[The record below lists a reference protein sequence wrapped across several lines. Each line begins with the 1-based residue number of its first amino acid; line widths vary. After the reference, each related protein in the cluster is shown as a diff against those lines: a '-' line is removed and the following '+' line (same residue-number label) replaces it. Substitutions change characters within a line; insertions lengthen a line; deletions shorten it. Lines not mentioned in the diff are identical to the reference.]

1 MKRGLVLVGVL
12 ILLSQVALAP
22 TQAATKARIP
32 LVATTILSPTVTTNF
47 SGGDE
52 VSQLLTQGASLF
64 LLGTIETTTSPLIT
78 SPALGGSDGF
88 LVALN
93 GQGGRIWDLRLGT
106 SGDDVATAGY
116 VDTLGNIWITGSSAV
131 PINGASSSGL
141 NRLSIWEV
149 SPIGVLLN
157 TFTKDL
163 AEVDIPTSITLKGSN
178 FIIQGVSN
186 KTGSPTFALSLS
198 PLGKIGNVKA
208 LALPPAQAPKIFM
221 ATSAAYLWQG
231 FVASKVVKGVTG
243 VSLHPATNLL
253 LRLSLKDKSVKGA
266 YSLSGAPIAVQ
277 YQVGI
282 GVIVLSQRDGTYFL
296 TILHTK

>member
-1 MKRGLVLVGVL
+1 MKRGLVLLGVL
-12 ILLSQVALAP
+12 TLLSQLSLVP
-22 TQAATKARIP
+22 TQAATKRPIP
-32 LVATTILSPTVTTNF
+32 PVTVTTLSPTVTTNF

-52 VSQLLTQGASLF
+52 VSQLLTQGVSLF

-116 VDTLGNIWITGSSAV
+116 VDALGNIWITGSSAV
-131 PINGASSSGL
+131 PINGASSGL

-186 KTGSPTFALSLS
+186 KRDLPTFALSLS

-243 VSLHPATNLL
+243 VSLHPATDLL

-266 YSLSGAPIAVQ
+266 YSFSGAPIAVQ
-277 YQVGI
+277 YQSGI
-282 GVIVLSQRDGTYFL
+282 GVVVLSQGGGTYFL
-296 TILHTK
+296 TIVHTK

>member
-1 MKRGLVLVGVL
+1 M
-12 ILLSQVALAP
+12 
-22 TQAATKARIP
+22 
-32 LVATTILSPTVTTNF
+32 TTLSPTVTTNF

-52 VSQLLTQGASLF
+52 VSQLLTQGTSLF
-64 LLGTIETTTSPLIT
+64 LVGTIETSSSPQVS

-93 GQGGRIWDLRLGT
+93 AQGGRIWDLRLGT

-116 VDTLGNIWITGSSAV
+116 VDALGNIWITGSSAV
-131 PINGASSSGL
+131 SINGASSSGL

-149 SPIGVLLN
+149 SPTGSLLN

-163 AEVDIPTSITLKGSN
+163 AEVDIPTAITLKGSN
-178 FIIQGVSN
+178 FIIQGASN
-186 KTGSPTFALSLS
+186 KSGFPTFALSLS
-198 PLGKIGNVKA
+198 PLGKLGNVKA
-208 LALPPAQAPKIFM
+208 LTLPPAQAPKIFI

-231 FVASKVVKGVTG
+231 FVASKVIKGVTG
-243 VSLHPATNLL
+243 VSLHPATDLL
-253 LRLSLKDKSVKGA
+253 LKLSLKDKSVKGA
-266 YSLSGAPIAVQ
+266 YSISGSPIAVQ

-282 GVIVLSQRDGTYFL
+282 GVVVLSQGEGTYFL

>member
-1 MKRGLVLVGVL
+1 MKRGLVFVGVL
-12 ILLSQVALAP
+12 ILLSQVTLVPA
-22 TQAATKARIP
+22 QAATKRPIP
-32 LVATTILSPTVTTNF
+32 PVAMTTLSPTVSTNF

-64 LLGTIETTTSPLIT
+64 LVGTIETATSPLVS

-116 VDTLGNIWITGSSAV
+116 VDALGNIWITGSSAV
-131 PINGASSSGL
+131 SINGASSSGL

-178 FIIQGVSN
+178 FIIQGASN
-186 KTGSPTFALSLS
+186 KSGFPTFALSLS
-198 PLGKIGNVKA
+198 PFGKLGNVKA
-208 LALPPAQAPKIFM
+208 LTLPPAQAPKIFM
-221 ATSAAYLWQG
+221 ATSAAYHWQG
-231 FVASKVVKGVTG
+231 FVASRVIKGVTG
-243 VSLHPATNLL
+243 VSLHPASDLL
-253 LRLSLKDKSVKGA
+253 LKLSLKDKSVKGA
-266 YSLSGAPIAVQ
+266 YSLSGSPIAVQ

-282 GVIVLSQRDGTYFL
+282 GVVVLSQGEGTYFL